1 MGTAERLQ
9 SIYDQQF
16 PADALPAPVGLP
28 RYLAPLPE
36 WLEDFGLRL
45 VWPIVG
51 INLVGTL
58 FGIWFYAF
66 QLSIT
71 PLPAWPFVPDSPLA
85 TLLMALSLTVW
96 RLGDDRTLAWIHPA
110 AFVGCLKLGAWTP
123 FVLLWFPVEYPAG
136 SLAALGPV
144 GALWEYGLYGFLVV
158 SHLAMVVQ
166 AFLVVRY
173 ARFTAGGIGIAALWY
188 GLNDVVDYLFTPFE
202 TFTHTIVNA
211 EPFVQTTM
219 SYDHTVAAHGIVGTV
234 AIACSLVALGLA
246 IATRR
251 AQRRRH

>member
-1 MGTAERLQ
+1 
-9 SIYDQQF
+9 
-16 PADALPAPVGLP
+16 
-28 RYLAPLPE
+28 
-36 WLEDFGLRL
+36 
-45 VWPIVG
+45 
-51 INLVGTL
+51 
-58 FGIWFYAF
+58 
-66 QLSIT
+66 
-71 PLPAWPFVPDSPLA
+71 
-85 TLLMALSLTVW
+85 
-96 RLGDDRTLAWIHPA
+96 
-110 AFVGCLKLGAWTP
+110 
-123 FVLLWFPVEYPAG
+123 
-136 SLAALGPV
+136 
-144 GALWEYGLYGFLVV
+144 
-158 SHLAMVVQ
+158 MVVQ

-211 EPFVQTTM
+211 EPFVRTTM